1 MQNSKNA
8 ILIDK
13 SKQLKYSKKFYSYV
27 LVIEDEQQPELVGK
41 IMIMQYGKQ
50 LKTKISSERNG
61 EITGVACNVFF

>member
-50 LKTKISSERNG
+50 LKTKSHLKEMVKL
-61 EITGVACNVFF
+61 GVACNVFF